1 MKTLNMKHVKLF
13 EQFTSSGSGMNPVI
27 VAKGDWTGIIEDP
40 KPGEDYGNLQP
51 ATYIV
56 EYITMP
62 TSKDIPDGSY
72 NPVYDDLEDITMDIL
87 GGDQNGHVLA
97 PKNYQNSSSPKGSLA
112 LSDEL
117 SGIVRMNISPSIS
130 PEEIEAALQEGIDQM
145 ALAVY
150 DEEGDLAEDVFSDPT
165 LQSQYT
171 SEFLSHLKMVM
182 TGKPTSMKRKLIF
195 NIR

>member
-1 MKTLNMKHVKLF
+1 MKHVKLF
-13 EQFTSSGSGMNPVI
+13 EQFTSSGPGTNPVL
-27 VAKGDWTGIIEDP
+27 VAKGDWTGIIADP

-56 EYITMP
+56 TYMATP
-62 TSKDIPDGSY
+62 TSRDIPDGSY

-87 GGDQNGHVLA
+87 GGDQSGHVLA

-117 SGIVRMNISPSIS
+117 EGIVRMNISPSIS

-145 ALAVY
+145 ALGVY
-150 DEEGDLAEDVFSDPT
+150 DEEGDLAEDVFGDPT
-165 LQSQYT
+165 SQSQYT
-171 SEFLSHLKMVM
+171 PAFLRHLKMVM
-182 TGKPTSMKRKLIF
+182 TGKPTTMKRKLVF

>member
-1 MKTLNMKHVKLF
+1 MTHIKLF
-13 EQFTSSGSGMNPVI
+13 EQFMRSGSGTNPVI
-27 VAKGDWTGIIEDP
+27 IAKGDWTGIIADP

-56 EYITMP
+56 TYMATP
-62 TSKDIPDGSY
+62 TSRDIPDGSY

-87 GGDQNGHVLA
+87 GGDQSGHVLA

-117 SGIVRMNISPSIS
+117 EGIVRMNISPSIS
-130 PEEIEAALQEGIDQM
+130 PEEIEAALQERIDQM

-150 DEEGDLAEDVFSDPT
+150 DEEADLAEDVFGVPT
-165 LQSQYT
+165 SQSQYT
-171 SEFLSHLKMVM
+171 PAFLRHLKMVM
-182 TGKPTSMKRKLIF
+182 TGKPTTMKRKLVF

>member
-1 MKTLNMKHVKLF
+1 MKHVKLF
-13 EQFTSSGSGMNPVI
+13 EQFTSSVSGMNPVI
-27 VAKGDWTGIIEDP
+27 VAKGDWTGIIKDP
-40 KPGEDYGNLQP
+40 RPGEDYGNLQP

-72 NPVYDDLEDITMDIL
+72 NPVYDDLHDITMDIL

-97 PKNYQNSSSPKGSLA
+97 PKNYQNSYSPKGSLA

-117 SGIVRMNISPSIS
+117 NGIVRMNISPSIS
-130 PEEIEAALQEGIDQM
+130 PKEIKAALQEGIDQM
-145 ALAVY
+145 ELGVY
-150 DEEGDLAEDVFSDPT
+150 DEEGDLAEEVFTDPSA
-165 LQSQYT
+165 QSRYT
-171 SEFLSHLKMVM
+171 SEFLRHLKMIM
-182 TGKPTSMKRKLIF
+182 IGKPTSMKRKLVF